1 MTREEKRYAV
11 IFRSLLPVFSVLLR
25 KYRFRTDH
33 VQQMDEPF
41 LMLANHATEVHH
53 YMAACAAQTPM
64 TFVCGEHLLRGK
76 HGKLLKNIADPIPV
90 PKGAS
95 AVLAVKEILRRLR
108 RGENVMLFPEGS
120 RSFHGETLPMTN
132 AIGKLVKMGRAAL
145 VTYRIQGGYFVAPR
159 WAYHFRKG
167 PMEGHVVNVYSSEQ
181 LKGMTA
187 EEITEAIN
195 RDLYENAYETQ
206 RRHPQ
211 RYLGK
216 GLAEGLEN
224 YLVCCPRCGGYD
236 TLESEDNRFRCRKCG
251 LEGVHDEY
259 GMLLGENLPFRTVY
273 DWGKW
278 IETRF
283 DADMAERMAGELLFT
298 DSPVRLYEIDA
309 KDHSTLD
316 RTVGNLKLYHD
327 RMEIGAFVFPFAKI
341 TEMSMLYFGK
351 SLLFTCSGAYYGM
364 TGPVFHAWKADRLY
378 RLYQKGE

>member
-1 MTREEKRYAV
+1 MTCEEKRYAAL
-11 IFRSLLPVFSVLLR
+11 FRSALPVFRLLLK
-25 KYRFRTDH
+25 KYRFHTDY
-33 VQQMDEPF
+33 VPELDEPF
-41 LMLANHATEVHH
+41 LMLANHATESDHF
-53 YMAACAAQTPM
+53 MAACAARQPM

-76 HGKLLKNIADPIPV
+76 YGKLLKSVANPIPV

-95 AVLAVKEILRRLR
+95 AVRSVREILRRLHH
-108 RGENVMLFPEGS
+108 GENVMLFPEGS
-120 RSFHGETLPMTN
+120 RSFHGETIPMQTSL
-132 AIGKLVKMGRAAL
+132 GKLVKTSRAAL

-167 PMEGHVVNVYSSEQ
+167 PMEGHVVHVYRSEE
-181 LKGMTA
+181 LKKMTA
-187 EEITEAIN
+187 AQITEAVN

-206 RRHPQ
+206 RRRPE
-211 RYLGK
+211 RYLGR

-224 YLVCCPRCGGYD
+224 YLICCPKCGGYD
-236 TLESEDNRFRCRKCG
+236 TLESRDNRFRCRMCG

-259 GMLLGENLPFRTVY
+259 GFLHGDLPFHTVY

-278 IETRF
+278 IETKF
-283 DADMAERMAGELLFT
+283 DADMAERGEGELLFT

-309 KDHSTLD
+309 ADHSTRD

-327 RMEIGAFVFPFAKI
+327 RMEIGAFVFRFEDV

-351 SLLFTCSGAYYGM
+351 SLLFTCNGEYFGM
-364 TGPVFHAWKADRLY
+364 TGPAFHAWKADRLC